1 MRNASSGI
9 TGSYRNAWQ
18 PEEKDHG
25 EEVIPGPSQISD
37 EPDFLWRKQKMR
49 KLASIQ
55 RIWKIEPIDGADRIE
70 LAHVLG
76 WQCVVNKGQFQE
88 MDLAV
93 YFEVDSFLPVA
104 PEFEFLQA
112 SSYRKTDIMGEGF
125 RLRTMKFR
133 GQISQGLLLP
143 VRVFPVIPDDVEL
156 GTDVTE
162 LLGVKKW
169 EIEER
174 ITTGGTMIG
183 TLPYDIPHTDETR
196 VQAEP
201 GLIQE
206 FAGLEYY
213 FSTKMDGSSHSVG
226 IDENGFHVTGHNY
239 EYKDDGN
246 SPFYELVKSTDL
258 RAKMEAFAADHNL
271 SSFTIQGE
279 LCAPGI
285 QKNLLKLTKPAWY
298 VFTVRENGKR
308 VSLNRMLEVCAT
320 LGLENVPI
328 EEVGTDLPAK
338 YPTVEALLERAD
350 GNYPKGGKK
359 EGIVIRPTEPVYCE
373 LISAALSMK
382 VVSNKYLLK
391 NE

>member
-1 MRNASSGI
+1 
-9 TGSYRNAWQ
+9 
-18 PEEKDHG
+18 
-25 EEVIPGPSQISD
+25 
-37 EPDFLWRKQKMR
+37 
-49 KLASIQ
+49 
-55 RIWKIEPIDGADRIE
+55 
-70 LAHVLG
+70 
-76 WQCVVNKGQFQE
+76 
-88 MDLAV
+88 
-93 YFEVDSFLPVA
+93 
-104 PEFEFLQA
+104 
-112 SSYRKTDIMGEGF
+112 MGEGF

-143 VRVFPVIPDDVEL
+143 VGMFPEIPEEAEL
-156 GTDVTE
+156 GMDVTE
-162 LLGVKKW
+162 ILGVRKW

-174 ITTGGTMIG
+174 ISTGGTMIG

-201 GLIQE
+201 DLIQA

-213 FSTKMDGSSHSVG
+213 ISTKMDGSSHSVG

-246 SPFYELVKSTDL
+246 SPFYELIKAMGL
-258 RAKMEAFAADHNL
+258 RAKMEAFAAENHL
-271 SSFTIQGE
+271 SAFTIQGE

-285 QKNLLKLTKPAWY
+285 QKNRLKLTKPEWF

-308 VSLNRMLEVCAT
+308 VGLNRMLGICKK
-320 LGLENVPI
+320 LQLETVPI
-328 EEVGTDLPAK
+328 EEVDVDLPAK

-391 NE
+391 NEEG